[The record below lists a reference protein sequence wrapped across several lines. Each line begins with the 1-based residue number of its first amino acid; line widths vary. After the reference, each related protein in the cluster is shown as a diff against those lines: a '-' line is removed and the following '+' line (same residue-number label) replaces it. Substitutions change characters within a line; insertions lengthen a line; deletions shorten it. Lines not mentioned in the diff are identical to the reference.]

1 MERDKIFDFTVE
13 EQLIIAEQV
22 LNTLNSAIH
31 KDFSTDHSGY
41 NISKAR
47 VGQLSAKVMEQIKRG
62 RMQPAKVVGR
72 LE

>member
-1 MERDKIFDFTVE
+1 MARQDVIDFTVD

-31 KDFSTDHSGY
+31 KDFSTDFTGY

-47 VGQLSAKVMEQIKRG
+47 VGELSAKVMEQIKRG
-62 RMQPAKVVGR
+62 LMQPAKVVGR
-72 LE
+72 IE